1 MVEAPQPPC
10 RADGGTGADGLPSFC
25 SVSHSSVCAV
35 SDPSVCAVSDPSVC
49 AVSDPSVCAVS
60 HSSFCAVSDD
70 CPRRRGAPAAAGSG
84 HGAAIPGQEG
94 AAALGRAALNLPAGA
109 VVRPR
114 VCTPR

>member
-25 SVSHSSVCAV
+25 AVSHSSFCAV
-35 SDPSVCAVSDPSVC
+35 SDPSVCAVSDPPVC
-49 AVSDPSVCAVS
+49 AVSR
-60 HSSFCAVSDD
+60 SSFCSVSHD

-84 HGAAIPGQEG
+84 HGAAVPGQEG

>member
-1 MVEAPQPPC
+1 MVETPQPPC
-10 RADGGTGADGLPSFC
+10 RADGGTSADGGTGADGLPPFHAAVSDTSF
-25 SVSHSSVCAV
+25 CAV
-35 SDPSVCAVSDPSVC
+35 SDTSF
-49 AVSDPSVCAVS
+49 CAVS

-114 VCTPR
+114 VRTPR